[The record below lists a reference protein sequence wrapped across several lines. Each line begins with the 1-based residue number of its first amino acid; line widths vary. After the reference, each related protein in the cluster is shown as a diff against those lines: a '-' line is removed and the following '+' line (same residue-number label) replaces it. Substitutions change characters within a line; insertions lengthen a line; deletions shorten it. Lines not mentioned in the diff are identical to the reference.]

1 MKNNISIKNPAHEL
15 TGQIVNDDWKVIEK
29 LIRPKRATGMSFSVG
44 YIIENSVGQEA
55 FLKALDFSEALKS
68 PDPARAFQAMTEAFN
83 FERDVLARCREKKM
97 SRVVTALD
105 EGKIELPGGAY
116 PVQFLIF
123 DLAEGDIRSHP
134 KAAQAFDLAWILRS
148 LHHIAVGL
156 WQLHGHGIAHQ
167 DLKPSNVLVFKG
179 DQMKVADLGRAER
192 QGVTSPFSEFCIPG
206 AKSYAPPELLYGEMQ
221 PDWKCRRYG
230 CDLYL
235 MGSMVVFFFCG
246 IQMTAILR
254 DKLHPKHIWEV
265 WPLDY
270 RQVLPYVRDAFG
282 KALEEIKNSIPP
294 EIQEEMIRTIEQ
306 LCEPDPLLRGHLYN
320 RRGHSNPYSLERYI
334 SLFDRFGKRAEL
346 GLLTSISHGS

>member
-1 MKNNISIKNPAHEL
+1 MPIKNPAHEL
-15 TGQIVNDDWKVIEK
+15 IGQVVNDDWKVIEK
-29 LIRPKRATGMSFSVG
+29 LVRPEGATGMVFSVG
-44 YIIENSVGQEA
+44 YIIENSTGQKA
-55 FLKALDFSEALKS
+55 FLKALDFSHAFDS
-68 PDPARAFQAMTEAFN
+68 PDPARILQALTESFN
-83 FERDVLARCREKKM
+83 FERDVLARCREKRM
-97 SRVVTALD
+97 SRVVTALED
-105 EGKIELPGGAY
+105 GKIELLGGAH

-167 DLKPSNVLVFKG
+167 DLKPSNVLVFEG

-192 QGVTSPFSEFCIPG
+192 LDVTSPFSEFCVPG
-206 AKSYAPPELLYGEMQ
+206 AKSYASPELLYGEMQ

-254 DKLHPKHIWEV
+254 DKLHPEHIWEV
-265 WPLDY
+265 WPQDY

-282 KALEEIKNSIPP
+282 KAIEEIKNSIPQ
-294 EIQEEMIRTIEQ
+294 EIQEKMVRAIEQ
-306 LCEPDPLLRGHLYN
+306 LCEPDPLLRGHPYN

-334 SLFDRFGKRAEL
+334 SLFESLGKRAEL
-346 GLLTSISHGS
+346 GLLTSISHGN